1 MTQSM
6 MSRFSRRSLA
16 AALLGAAALAAGTLT
31 PGCAP
36 QPRNVPCSNDAQ
48 CAETNEDFR
57 YCLQSRCVECV
68 SSSGCGAGSL
78 CDSGECRAAR

>member
-1 MTQSM
+1 MNQIM
-6 MSRFSRRSLA
+6 KLRLSRWSLA
-16 AALLGAAALAAGTLT
+16 SVLAGAASLAAGTLT

-48 CAETNEDFR
+48 CAEANEDFR

-68 SSSGCGAGSL
+68 SSSSCGASGV
-78 CDSGECRAAR
+78 CDSGECRASL